1 MEYGLSEHLRVRLFF
16 LGLVAAVTLISALLG
31 R

>member
-1 MEYGLSEHLRVRLFF
+1 MENGLSEHLRVRLFF
-16 LGLVAAVTLISALLG
+16 LGFVAAVTLISALLA